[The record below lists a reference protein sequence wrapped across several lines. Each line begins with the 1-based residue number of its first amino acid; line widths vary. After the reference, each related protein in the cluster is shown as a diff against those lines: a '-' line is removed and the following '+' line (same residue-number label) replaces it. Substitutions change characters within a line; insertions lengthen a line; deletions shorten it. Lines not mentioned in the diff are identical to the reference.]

1 MTKYIT
7 YRTASQI
14 EGYELDTFFDYR
26 CAHDTDYYE
35 LESRED
41 KINHIFSIAELC
53 FNTTIGDRTAAR
65 IYNYLEKE
73 YDGADKHYRALEALK
88 YRDFNN

>member
-7 YRTASQI
+7 YKTACQI
-14 EGYELDTFFDYR
+14 EGRKLDTFFDYR

-35 LESRED
+35 LESREE
-41 KINHIFSIAELC
+41 KIKHILSIADLC
-53 FNTTIGDRTAAR
+53 FNTTIGYRTAVR
-65 IYNYLEKE
+65 IYNYLEKD
-73 YDGADKHYRALEALK
+73 YDDADKNYRALEALK

>member
-14 EGYELDTFFDYR
+14 EGYELDTFNDYR
-26 CAHDTDYYE
+26 SAHDTYYYE

-41 KINHIFSIAELC
+41 KINHISSIAEVC
-53 FNTTIGDRTAAR
+53 FNTRIGDRTAAR

-73 YDGADKHYRALEALK
+73 HDCADKNYRALEALK